1 MQGEKQNH
9 KQTLGVLA
17 LLGLIYFK
25 EKKYELKKP
34 PTFLVLGTGY
44 KVNSSVL
51 HGTSLP
57 VAYSALTQVSLNT
70 QETRTAGFCA
80 HKCPTK
86 CLI

>member
-25 EKKYELKKP
+25 EKKNELKKA

-44 KVNSSVL
+44 KMNSSVL
-51 HGTSLP
+51 
-57 VAYSALTQVSLNT
+57 AAWDISAS
-70 QETRTAGFCA
+70 G
-80 HKCPTK
+80 
-86 CLI
+86 I